1 MTTPFNTKKRMPYI
15 KICGFLDPMDAR
27 AAARFGADLIGLN
40 FYSGSPRAVSFGLA
54 RKIQEV
60 VHAASAELKRKRPV
74 RTVAV
79 MVDPE
84 PEFVLELMQEVQ
96 PDILQF
102 HGNEPPHVCQYFK
115 VPFMKA
121 FRLRG
126 AGDVALIPKYLGGYC
141 VGYLIDSYSES
152 DFGGTG
158 RMLSPTL
165 AREGLQHPR
174 GFLAGGLN
182 CNNIEELVR
191 DLQPY
196 GVDVASGIELRPG
209 IKSHELMAE
218 FIRKVR
224 EGVKAQP

>member
-1 MTTPFNTKKRMPYI
+1 M
-15 KICGFLDPMDAR
+15 CGFLDPMDAR

-40 FYSGSPRAVSFGLA
+40 FFSGSPRAVSFGLA
-54 RKIQEV
+54 RRIQDV
-60 VHAASAELKRKRPV
+60 VHAAGAERRNKRPV

-79 MVDPE
+79 MVNPE
-84 PEFVLELMQEVQ
+84 PEFVLELMQEVK

-102 HGNEPPHVCQYFK
+102 HGDEPPHVCQYFK
-115 VPFMKA
+115 TPFLKA
-121 FRLRG
+121 FRLKG
-126 AGDVALIPKYLGGYC
+126 AGDVAQIPRYLGGYC
-141 VGYLIDSYSES
+141 VGYLIDSFSDT

-158 RMLSPTL
+158 KMLSPTL
-165 AREGLQHPR
+165 ARDGLQHPR
-174 GFLAGGLN
+174 GFLAGGLD

-218 FIRKVR
+218 FIRKVHA
-224 EGVKAQP
+224 GVMAAP